1 MYDALMAQPI
11 HSHTV
16 HFNSTFVKS
25 TEWASVRSDRFQK
38 LSAAGSKVVWDP
50 PPPLI
55 GFQLHYNIMVPNY
68 IWDTDRCTQLHL
80 VAVHLLAGP
89 ALCIHMQTQI
99 HPHHTHRLLGAKPYD
114 NLPHS

>member
-11 HSHTV
+11 HFHTI
-16 HFNSTFVKS
+16 HFNSMFVKS

-50 PPPLI
+50 PPSLI
-55 GFQLHYNIMVPNY
+55 GFQLHYMVPNY
-68 IWDTDRCTQLHL
+68 IWDADRCTQLHL

-99 HPHHTHRLLGAKPYD
+99 HPHHTHRLLGAKT
-114 NLPHS
+114 L